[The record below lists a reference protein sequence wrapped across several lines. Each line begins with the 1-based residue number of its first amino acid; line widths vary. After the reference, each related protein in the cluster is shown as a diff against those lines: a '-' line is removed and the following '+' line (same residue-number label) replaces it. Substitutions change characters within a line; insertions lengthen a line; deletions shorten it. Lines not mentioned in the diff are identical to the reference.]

1 MTSKTT
7 TSLFILLFVLLSA
20 CSTPKQPNIIL
31 VITDDQGYG
40 DLSVHGSPDV
50 KTPHL
55 DRLHEQSIR
64 FTDFQASPTCSPTR
78 SALET
83 GRTPFKNGITHT
95 ILERERMTLEA
106 YTLPQL
112 LHEAGYV
119 TGIFGKW
126 HLGDEAAYQPEMRGY
141 DRVFIH
147 GAGGIG
153 QKYACSCADAPG
165 NGYFN
170 PVIKDQSHF
179 VKTQGFCTDVFFSE
193 ALHFIKG
200 HVDKNQPF
208 YARIST
214 NAPHGPF
221 IAPEGYK
228 KKFIEKGYGGN
239 AQGFYGM
246 IENIDDNMGLLLDKL
261 DEWGISEHTL
271 LIFMS
276 DNGKALHSDKGNA
289 YGNNQPAYNAGMR
302 GYKGTV
308 HEGGTRVPFFVR
320 WPAKWKGGTD
330 IETMACHIDIYPT
343 LAEVAGIEL
352 PVPDQVEGRSLLPLL
367 ENSDSE
373 WSDRFRVFHQ
383 GRWPVELDPEQH
395 KYRNFAVRNERFR
408 LVGMEQLYD
417 VQADPGET
425 TNVYDQHPEVIKQMM
440 DFYEQW
446 WSEAR
451 PLMVNEGVP
460 MSSVRPFHENYYEQL
475 KHEGIPDWI
484 PVVVGDFERND

>member
-1 MTSKTT
+1 MFRIK
-7 TSLFILLFVLLSA
+7 LLLICLAVLSA
-20 CSTPKQPNIIL
+20 CAPEKQKPNIII

-50 KTPHL
+50 LTPNI
-55 DRLHEQSIR
+55 DKLHEQSIR
-64 FTDFQASPTCSPTR
+64 FTDFQVRPTCSPTR

-95 ILERERMTLEA
+95 IYERERMTLDA
-106 YTLPQL
+106 VTLPQM

-119 TGIFGKW
+119 TAIFGKW
-126 HLGDEAAYQPEMRGY
+126 HLGDEDDHQPENRGY

-153 QKYACSCADAPG
+153 QKYPCSCADVPG
-165 NGYFN
+165 NSYFS

-179 VKTQGFCTDVFFSE
+179 VKTNGFCTDVFFDE
-193 ALHFIKG
+193 ALKFISLNG
-200 HVDKNQPF
+200 EQGNPF

-221 IAPEGYK
+221 VAPEKYK
-228 KKFIEKGYGGN
+228 KKFAEEGYGSN

-246 IENIDDNMGLLLDKL
+246 IENIDDNMGLLMQKL
-261 DEWGISEHTL
+261 EEWDLADNTV

-276 DNGKALHSDKGNA
+276 DNGKALHSDQGGA
-289 YGNNQPAYNAGMR
+289 YSSNSPAYNAGMR

-320 WPAKWKGGTD
+320 WPAKWHGGRD
-330 IETMACHIDIYPT
+330 IDVLACHIDIYPT
-343 LAEVAGIEL
+343 LAEIAGVEL
-352 PVPDQVEGRSLLPLL
+352 PVPEQVEGRSLLPLL
-367 ENSDSE
+367 NDLNVD
-373 WSDRFRVFHQ
+373 WPDRFRVFHT
-383 GRWPVELDPEQH
+383 GRWPVGDEPNDYQH
-395 KYRNFAVRNERFR
+395 KNFAVRNERFR
-408 LVGMEQLYD
+408 LIGMDKLYD
-417 VQADPGET
+417 IQVDPGET
-425 TNVYDQHPEVIKQMM
+425 TNVIVQHPEVVKEMM
-440 DFYEQW
+440 KFYDQW

-460 MSSVRPFHENYYEQL
+460 MSKVWPFHEKYYAQL
-475 KHEGIPDWI
+475 KNGGIPDW
-484 PVVVGDFERND
+484 VAGGW